1 MRRITVSACL
11 LLAAMGAALA
21 QTPPAGAPAGA
32 AGRGAPRPPPLMLSS
47 SAIQDGG
54 MVADKYTAASQT
66 PVTPPLA
73 WTNVPA
79 TAQSLVLIVHDVDVV
94 MAKGMG
100 DNPHWVVFNIP
111 VTTMSLAEGLPSTA
125 TLPDGSIQMGR
136 PARGTAP
143 ATAGYFPF
151 APPPGFVHH
160 YNFDLYALDI
170 KLPLDT
176 TASRADIEKAMDGHV
191 VGKAVLETRFKR

>member
-1 MRRITVSACL
+1 MRRIAIPALL
-11 LLAAMGAALA
+11 LLAAAGAALA
-21 QTPPAGAPAGA
+21 QAPAGGPPA
-32 AGRGAPRPPPLMLSS
+32 AGRGGPRPPPLMLSS
-47 SAIQDGG
+47 SAVQDGG
-54 MVADKYTAASQT
+54 VVPDIFTAACPT
-66 PVTPPLA
+66 AVTPPLS

-79 TAQSLVLIVHDVDVV
+79 GTQSFVLIVHDVDVV
-94 MAKGMG
+94 MGRGMG

-111 VTTMSLAEGLPSTA
+111 ATTTSLAEGLPATP
-125 TLPDGSIQMGR
+125 TLPDGSVQMGR
-136 PARGTAP
+136 PGRGGAP

-176 TASRADIEKAMDGHV
+176 GASRADIEKALDGHV

>member
-1 MRRITVSACL
+1 MRRIVLPAFL
-11 LLAAMGAALA
+11 LLAAAGAALA
-21 QTPPAGAPAGA
+21 QAPAGGPPA
-32 AGRGAPRPPPLMLSS
+32 AGRGGPRPPPLMMSS
-47 SAIQDGG
+47 SAFQDGG
-54 MVADKYTAASQT
+54 VVPDKYTAASQT
-66 PVTPPLA
+66 PVTPPLS

-79 TAQSLVLIVHDVDVV
+79 NTQSFVLIVHDVDVV
-94 MAKGMG
+94 MGRGMG

-111 VTTMSLAEGLPSTA
+111 ATTTSLAEGLPATP
-125 TLPDGSIQMGR
+125 TLPDGAIQMGR
-136 PARGTAP
+136 PGRGGAP

-176 TASRADIEKAMDGHV
+176 GASRADIEKALDGHV